1 MTQNDESGETTRTER
16 PRSGP
21 GRTLRDE
28 RLRQDKDTAMVA
40 DALHLNR
47 RTIEALEA
55 DDLDRLP
62 PLAYVRGYV
71 RSYSQLLDL
80 DPEPLIRQLA
90 EAGGTGEPQTLNP
103 HVGEETR
110 KRRARP
116 VRGRGTGVVG
126 VALGLAV
133 IIGALVAGGWW
144 LSRSELSL
152 PFLATLTAEDE
163 PAGETR
169 VAEADESSV
178 TPTEPEPEPAPEP
191 APEPEPEPA
200 PEPTPAPTPE
210 PETEP
215 EPGAQPADPDTAAP
229 TPELDREA
237 IADAVIGGADNGEE
251 TAAGDE
257 SGDADSETLVLRFSG
272 ESWMEVT
279 DAGGERLL
287 FGIAESGEERLDG
300 EAPYDIVVGDTSN
313 VEIEYEGEP
322 VNLADYARGSVA
334 RLTLGDNGE

>member
-116 VRGRGTGVVG
+116 VAGRGTGFVG

-169 VAEADESSV
+169 VTDADESSV
-178 TPTEPEPEPAPEP
+178 TPTEPEPDPEP
-191 APEPEPEPA
+191 AVEPEPEPA
-200 PEPTPAPTPE
+200 PEPTPEPAPE
-210 PETEP
+210 PGL
-215 EPGAQPADPDTAAP
+215 EPGAQPAEADAAP

-237 IADAVIGGADNGEE
+237 IADAVIGGADDGEE

-257 SGDADSETLVLRFSG
+257 PGDTGSAPLVLRFSG